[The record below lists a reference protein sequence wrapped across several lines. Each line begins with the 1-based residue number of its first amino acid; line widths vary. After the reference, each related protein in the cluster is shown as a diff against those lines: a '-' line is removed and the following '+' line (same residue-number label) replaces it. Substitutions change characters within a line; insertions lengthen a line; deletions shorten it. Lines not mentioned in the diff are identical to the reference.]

1 MFSLA
6 LTLALVFPL
15 ATDVSPHA
23 PDLLPAPGL
32 ARIGDITHLRGL
44 RDNDLFGTGL
54 VTGLNG
60 TGDSARVTRRALA
73 NLLAKQSIDATAQDV
88 KDGSAAL
95 VMVTAKL
102 PPFAK
107 EGDRLDVTISILGD
121 AESLFGG
128 VLQLTPLSGADGTVW
143 ATSSGALTVGG
154 FSAEGAAA
162 SVSQNHPTVA
172 VIHGGAIVEEELPA
186 SFVQDGF
193 IELRLADPDFET
205 ARRIAD
211 AINSLANDS
220 AATIDPAAVK
230 IKLPMEVSEKE
241 RTGFIASIL
250 NLVVRPHTR
259 ARVIV
264 NERSGTIVAGE
275 YVRIGRCAIAHGNLT
290 VTISEAPAVSQPA
303 PFSEGETT
311 VVPRTELR
319 TETEQNG
326 LSVLPETTTIGEL
339 ASALNALGAAPRDLI
354 AILQSLA
361 AAGALHAEL
370 EVH

>member
-1 MFSLA
+1 MSITLLLA
-6 LTLALVFPL
+6 LALVADPPPTF
-15 ATDVSPHA
+15 AENM
-23 PDLLPAPGL
+23 PAPGH
-32 ARIGDITHLRGL
+32 ARIGDITHLKGM

-54 VTGLNG
+54 VVGLND
-60 TGDSARVTRRALA
+60 TGDSARVTKRALA
-73 NLLAKQSIDATAQDV
+73 NLLAKHSIDATAQDV

-107 EGDRLDVTISILGD
+107 EGDRLDVTVSILGD

-128 VLQLTPLSGADGTVW
+128 TLLFTPLSGADGSVW
-143 ATSSGALTVGG
+143 ATAQGALTVGG
-154 FSAEGAAA
+154 FSASGDAA
-162 SVSQNHPTVA
+162 SVNQNHPTVGT
-172 VIHGGAIVEEELPA
+172 IRGGAIVEEELPTR
-186 SFVQDGF
+186 FVVDGA

-205 ARRIAD
+205 ARRIAE
-211 AINSLANDS
+211 AINSMAEDS
-220 AATIDPAAVK
+220 AATIDPSSVKVK
-230 IKLPMEVSEKE
+230 IPMEINEKE
-241 RTGFIASIL
+241 RTGFIAAL
-250 NLVVRPHTR
+250 QNLVVRPHTR

-275 YVRIGRCAIAHGNLT
+275 HVRIGRCAIAHGNLT

-303 PFSEGETT
+303 PLSEGETT
-311 VVPRTELR
+311 VVPRTDLR

-326 LSVLPETTTIGEL
+326 LSILPETTTIGEL

-354 AILQSLA
+354 SILQALA
-361 AAGALHAEL
+361 QSGSLHAEL